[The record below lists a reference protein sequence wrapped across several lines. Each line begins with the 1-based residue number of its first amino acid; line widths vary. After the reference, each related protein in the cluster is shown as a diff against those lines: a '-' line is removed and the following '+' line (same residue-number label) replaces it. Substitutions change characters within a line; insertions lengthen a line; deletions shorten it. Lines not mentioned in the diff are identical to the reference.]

1 MKQMFF
7 CFYFFELEKMEEIQ
21 GGETHFPILYVD
33 RLCFFMYLYPASPW
47 LFMEDADMYIRMI
60 PPTPPLPE
68 FQLNEPP
75 KLNDLYLKVA
85 VYVVQM
91 MIPQER

>member
-33 RLCFFMYLYPASPW
+33 RLCFFMYLYPASP
-47 LFMEDADMYIRMI
+47 
-60 PPTPPLPE
+60 
-68 FQLNEPP
+68 
-75 KLNDLYLKVA
+75 
-85 VYVVQM
+85 
-91 MIPQER
+91 